1 MSVPKKKA
9 VVSRKVSDEQLQ
21 NANRWEQFIKASG
34 YSFRE
39 LTEEWLD
46 FFSAQADP
54 LTAQT
59 ELVRLIDIA
68 IAQDNSK

>member
-1 MSVPKKKA
+1 MAVKTKRVSVAKRPSA
-9 VVSRKVSDEQLQ
+9 EQIK
-21 NANRWEQFIKASG
+21 NSERWEQFIKASG

-54 LTAQT
+54 LTAST

-68 IAQDNSK
+68 IEKNNK